1 MIRVAQQFP
10 SPVWRIFIE
19 PSSPIEFNWSVP
31 IHLIFAEILNHF
43 LMPFIS
49 RRKKQNTSDSKS
61 FIVELSTEHSIT
73 LSFYLKPKCQF
84 RLITPS
90 LYLNNREKQSLNVT
104 TPNLLLEMDDHI
116 IMNVE
121 NPKLNIYP
129 NGTCFEM
136 NDRRQQFSQLFKQK
150 TNRSYRLILV
160 LFLIL

>member
-1 MIRVAQQFP
+1 
-10 SPVWRIFIE
+10 
-19 PSSPIEFNWSVP
+19 
-31 IHLIFAEILNHF
+31 
-43 LMPFIS
+43 MPFIS

-150 TNRSYRLILV
+150 TNRSYRLILL